1 MRKLMAAAA
10 ALLLASPTLAADMFL
25 PYEPEPYYA
34 MSDGGWGGQ
43 YLGATIGGQR
53 TRIDVPSEGTFEGNG
68 FIGGLFAGYNVHQES
83 LVYGVEADAEWSSYD
98 QSVACGT
105 RAAWTCRGYV
115 NAQGSLRA
123 RLGIATD
130 SFHVYGTA
138 GLAVAHAGGSTT
150 SPANVSYHDSAVRFG
165 WTVGAGA
172 EIAFNENW
180 FGRAEYR
187 YTDLGARD
195 MTFDVV
201 HPGVKVTSHA
211 LRAGIGYRF

>member
-1 MRKLMAAAA
+1 MRKLMVASA
-10 ALLLASPTLAADMFL
+10 ALLMASPALAADMFL
-25 PYEPEPYYA
+25 PYDPEPYYA
-34 MSDGGWGGQ
+34 MSDGDWGGQ

-53 TRIDVPSEGTFEGNG
+53 TRIDVPGQGTLQDNG

-83 LVYGVEADAEWSSYD
+83 LVYGVEADAEWSSFD
-98 QSVACGT
+98 QSIACT
-105 RAAWTCRGYV
+105 NPAWTCRGYV
-115 NAQGSLRA
+115 NFQGSLRA
-123 RLGIATD
+123 RLGMATD

-150 SPANVSYHDSAVRFG
+150 SPANVEFHDSSVRFG

-172 EIAFNENW
+172 EIAFNESW

-187 YTDLGARD
+187 YTDLGSRD
-195 MTFDVV
+195 MTFDVAY
-201 HPGVKVTSHA
+201 PGVTATSHA